1 MGDYLLFATAFF
13 IAAVAPGA
21 DTLLILSRA
30 LTNRSAAWISGLGI
44 TIAKILMVSI
54 AYLGLSAALTQMP
67 TLLTALKIFGA
78 SFLVWRAW
86 KFWTAKEIRPKD
98 EQKGGSFL
106 SAFAIGFSNPQ
117 PFAFYL
123 SIVPIVVATTE
134 LPILLL
140 IVGLGFGFVTSIYVF
155 LSRILA
161 GWLKTRSN
169 FQMVNRI
176 LAAIFLLLA
185 LVILLR

>member
-1 MGDYLLFATAFF
+1 MADYLLFTTAFF

-21 DTLLILSRA
+21 DTFLILSRA
-30 LTNRSAAWISGLGI
+30 LTNRSAAWISGLAI
-44 TIAKILMVSI
+44 AIAKMLMVSI
-54 AYLGLSAALTQMP
+54 AYLGLSAALLQLP
-67 TLLTALKIFGA
+67 ALLVALKIFGA

-86 KFWTAKEIRPKD
+86 KLWATKEIKTRD
-98 EQKGGSFL
+98 EGNGGSFL

-123 SIVPIVVATTE
+123 SIVPVVVGTTE

-140 IVGLGFGFVTSIYVF
+140 IVGLGFGLVTVIYAL
-155 LSRILA
+155 LSSILA
-161 GWLKTRSN
+161 GWLKTKN
-169 FQMVNRI
+169 NIQFVNRI
-176 LAAIFLLLA
+176 LAAIFVLLA